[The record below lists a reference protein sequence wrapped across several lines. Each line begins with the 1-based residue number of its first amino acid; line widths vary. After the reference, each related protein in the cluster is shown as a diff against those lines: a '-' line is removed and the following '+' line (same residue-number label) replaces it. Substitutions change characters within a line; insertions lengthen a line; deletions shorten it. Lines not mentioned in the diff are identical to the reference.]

1 MIRMERAWALSPWA
15 VRNTV
20 PEGVPGVY
28 ILGKFDMRAGFT
40 PVYVGRSDSD
50 VRIRLLS
57 HCATAAGRYFLARTC
72 ACAKEAF
79 HRECFYWHALRGS
92 EGLLNSYHP
101 DSPSGLCL
109 TCPYCAAELGSRAMR
124 AQKAIPGGI

>member
-1 MIRMERAWALSPWA
+1 VTGTERAWALRPWA

-28 ILGKFDMRAGFT
+28 ILGEFDMHAGFT

-57 HCATAAGRYFLARTC
+57 HCTITTGRYFLVRPC
-72 ACAKEAF
+72 ACPTEAF
-79 HRECFYWHALRGS
+79 QRECFYWHALRDS
-92 EGLLNSYHP
+92 SCLLNSYHP

-109 TCPYCAAELGSRAMR
+109 TCPYCAAKLGGEVMGA
-124 AQKAIPGGI
+124 GGRTGRDV